1 MPDNE
6 LVIYRVLKGRGKIPG
21 VTYRE
26 YSDAARRVTTAI
38 PPEEV
43 LSIEELLRRLEEVLK
58 R

>member
-1 MPDNE
+1 MSNE
-6 LVIYRVLKGRGKIPG
+6 IVMYRILKGRGKIPG

-26 YSDAARRVTTAI
+26 YMSAARRVTAAI

-43 LSIEELLRRLEEVLK
+43 LSIEELLRRLEEALK